1 MQTLL
6 GNIVVT
12 TLGSNIELQIIND
25 APDCSVSVD
34 RSAFARALLNLALNA
49 KEAMSG
55 RGRCTLKA
63 RLQDID
69 EKHPQVQKGD
79 VKKGVFVCIEFSDN
93 GPGMSQEVRQRAF
106 QPFYTTKKTGSG
118 LGLASVAGFAIQSG
132 GFAEI
137 AGEDKQGSTIRILLP
152 RLEFEATHEYQTMR
166 AGLKNARILLVDDD
180 ALYRDAASA
189 YFTDQG
195 VTLRVC
201 KDADSALKIIDGEM
215 IDLVITDLRMPGV
228 SGLALAEQIVAR
240 GRTMPVIFLSGYVG
254 DIDVSETPSKAA
266 VSKNAPMSD
275 ILDCA
280 AKMLTERKC

>member
-93 GPGMSQEVRQRAF
+93 GPGMTFRS
-106 QPFYTTKKTGSG
+106 SW
-118 LGLASVAGFAIQSG
+118 AIL
-132 GFAEI
+132 AEI